1 VKPLLS
7 CYQANDLLAARRRG
21 EASVRASLDL
31 GKTECEWRL
40 GEHGARAGAVELAWS
55 ALEAIAENDSVCFA
69 LDGAEPEPVRVFSPE
84 SNRSFQLWPTRR
96 APALV
101 ISGFLMHR
109 VRDVTPDEGAAAM
122 VRALGKV
129 RGRLLDTTTG
139 LGYAAIAASHV
150 ASEVV
155 TIEIEPVARELAREN
170 PWSQELFDNP
180 RLSLREGD
188 SSKLIDEFAE
198 GSFAAVLHDP
208 PAINLAGELYAGE
221 FYARVRRLL
230 SRNGRFF
237 HYIGDPDSTS
247 GGRTT
252 KGVVKRLYDAGFSR
266 VSVVKQAFG
275 VLANV

>member
-1 VKPLLS
+1 MKSLLS
-7 CYQANDLLAARRRG
+7 CYQAKDILAARQRG
-21 EASVRASLDL
+21 EASVRSSLDL
-31 GKTECEWRL
+31 GRTECEWQVDD
-40 GEHGARAGAVELAWS
+40 EGARSGSVTLAWA
-55 ALEAIAENDSVCFA
+55 ALEEIAENDSVCFA
-69 LDGAEPEPVRVFSPE
+69 VDGVEAEPVRVFSHE
-84 SNRSFQLWPTRR
+84 SNRSFQLWPTRK

-139 LGYAAIAASHV
+139 LGYAAIAATRI

-155 TIEIEPVARELAREN
+155 TIEIEPVARALAREN

-237 HYIGDPDSTS
+237 HYIGDPDSPS

-266 VSVVKQAFG
+266 VSVVKGAFG
-275 VLANV
+275 VLASV